1 MKQFTLLIV
10 TLFCIGIACSN
21 STDSDNTNSTE
32 QQQPPQNNDN
42 NNDNGNNSEDKGDG
56 NDTPTTLPNNSFV
69 HITTN
74 GKYTYIA
81 DSYNSIGDGET
92 VEISKEY
99 WICKFAV
106 TNAEWRAYIDACGE
120 SAPRYWNNGE
130 IPAGREKHPVLWVSY
145 NAAEDYCRWLSSS
158 NKEWLFRLPT
168 QAEWEYA
175 ASNNGSIYVYV

>member
-1 MKQFTLLIV
+1 MTMKQFTLLIV

-21 STDSDNTNSTE
+21 SIDSDNTNSTE
-32 QQQPPQNNDN
+32 QQQPPQN
-42 NNDNGNNSEDKGDG
+42 

-99 WICKFAV
+99 WMMK
-106 TNAEWRAYIDACGE
+106 AER
-120 SAPRYWNNGE
+120 
-130 IPAGREKHPVLWVSY
+130 
-145 NAAEDYCRWLSSS
+145 
-158 NKEWLFRLPT
+158 
-168 QAEWEYA
+168 
-175 ASNNGSIYVYV
+175 

>member
-1 MKQFTLLIV
+1 MKQFTHLIV

-21 STDSDNTNSTE
+21 STDSDK
-32 QQQPPQNNDN
+32 
-42 NNDNGNNSEDKGDG
+42 DKGDG
-56 NDTPTTLPNNSFV
+56 NDTPTTLPKNSFV

-106 TNAEWRAYIDACGE
+106 TNAEW
-120 SAPRYWNNGE
+120 
-130 IPAGREKHPVLWVSY
+130 
-145 NAAEDYCRWLSSS
+145 
-158 NKEWLFRLPT
+158 
-168 QAEWEYA
+168 EYA
-175 ASNNGSIYVYV
+175 ATYGRKFNATICIECNRKHPNTYVSFISG